1 MNRLLVKDHLEF
13 AQRSVNSLVEI
24 VDVLRKDDYS
34 SNFHDLSLEA
44 ARAVK
49 CVFDRLAWSD
59 GSVSAIEMQ
68 QLQNMLDVHSWLW
81 NAYLQ
86 VEEAEPSSVGINT
99 IPNLIFIAKDYD
111 ERHKSHHAHR
121 LVNAL
126 EMIGFGVI
134 SADGDASQEEK
145 DAFRN
150 YISTFRTIILPES
163 KQQFSHSLALDW

>member
-24 VDVLRKDDYS
+24 VDDLRKDDYS
-34 SNFHDLSLEA
+34 EKFNDLSLEA
-44 ARAVK
+44 ARAIK

-59 GSVSAIEMQ
+59 GSVSPVEMQ
-68 QLQNMLDVHSWLW
+68 QLQNMLDVHGWLW

-86 VEEAEPSSVGINT
+86 VEEADPSGAGINT
-99 IPNLIFIAKDYD
+99 IPALIFIAKDYD
-111 ERHKSHHAHR
+111 ERHRTHHAHR

-134 SADGDASQEEK
+134 SADGDASKEETE
-145 DAFRN
+145 AFRN

-163 KQQFSHSLALDW
+163 KQQYSHSLALDW